1 MQRKNYLI
9 SEIVINIIFIAVI
22 FLVCYLMK
30 AVVWWKTVLVI
41 ISILLINMIVGAI
54 NIVIHIKK

>member
-1 MQRKNYLI
+1 MQRKKYLI
-9 SEIVINIIFIAVI
+9 SEIVINIIFIAII
-22 FLVCYLMK
+22 FLVCYFMK